1 MQTFYASRRMLS
13 VIETAWYLSL
23 SKSWLDKKRLSGGG
37 PPYLKLGRRVVY
49 DVADLD
55 VWAASYKRQDI
66 SEA

>member
-1 MQTFYASRRMLS
+1 MLS

-55 VWAASYKRQDI
+55 AWAASYKRQDI